1 MFIYRKLFAYVKEK
15 KHFIL
20 LAIFFSVVSAFLTVF
35 AYYYIYKFLY
45 DLIIQNKLENSK
57 YLAIRTV
64 VFLIL
69 GALAYGISG
78 VFSHLVGFRL
88 ETNLR
93 KKGIEGLSKSSFRFF
108 DLNPSGKVRKIL
120 DDNAAQTHQAVAHMI
135 PDSSQ
140 AFIIPILTMVL
151 SFVVNIRV
159 GIILVL
165 LTIICGGIL
174 AAMMGESK
182 FMEIYQKSLEKLS
195 AESVEYVRGMQVI
208 KIFGMKVKSFKNLY
222 KSIKDYSKYAY
233 DYSNSC
239 KKAYVWY
246 QWIFFGLIL
255 ILIIPI
261 VFMLPILGNLKV
273 LLIDLIMTL
282 FLSGV
287 IFVSFMRIMWFSM
300 YIFQANYAVD
310 SLEKLY
316 ESMQKDK
323 LEHGSL
329 EKFENYDIEFA
340 NVTFSYDKK
349 IVLKELSFKLESGKY
364 YALVGSSGSGKST
377 IAKLISGFYRVDNG
391 SIKIGG
397 KSIEQYTEKSIVDA
411 ISFVFQDAKMFKI
424 SIFENVLLAKS
435 NASREEVM
443 NALHLAGCDTILEKF
458 KDRENTII
466 GSKGVYLSGGEVQR
480 IAIARAILKNSNIII
495 LDEASASIDPENE
508 YELQRA
514 LKNLI
519 NGKTVIMIA
528 HRLTS
533 IRKVD
538 EILVIENGQIVERG
552 SDKELMSKDTK
563 YKKLQEKFDSANEWR
578 VENEG
583 VL

>member
-1 MFIYRKLFAYVKEK
+1 MFVYRKLFSYIKEK
-15 KHFIL
+15 KYFIL
-20 LAIFFSVVSAFLTVF
+20 LAIFFSVVSAFLTVL
-35 AYYYIYKFLY
+35 AYYYIYRFLY
-45 DLIIQNKLENSK
+45 ELIIQNKLENSE

-64 VFLIL
+64 IFLML
-69 GALAYGISG
+69 GALSYIVSG
-78 VFSHLVGFRL
+78 AFSHLVGFRL

-120 DDNAAQTHQAVAHMI
+120 DDNASQTHQVVAHMI

-140 AFIIPILTMVL
+140 AFIIPILTIFL
-151 SFVVNIRV
+151 SFVVGIRV

-165 LTIICGGIL
+165 LIAICGGIL
-174 AAMMGESK
+174 ASMMGESK
-182 FMEIYQKSLEKLS
+182 FIEIYQKSLEKLS
-195 AESVEYVRGMQVI
+195 AECVEYVRGMQVI

-233 DYSNSC
+233 EYSNSC
-239 KKAYVWY
+239 KKAYVLY
-246 QWIFFGLIL
+246 QWIFFGFVS

-261 VFMLPILGNLKV
+261 VLMLPILGNLKV
-273 LLIDLIMTL
+273 LLVDLIMIT
-282 FLSGV
+282 FLGGV

-316 ESMQKDK
+316 ESMQKDQM
-323 LEHGSL
+323 EHGSL
-329 EKFENYDIEFA
+329 ENFENYDIEFS

-349 IVLKELSFKLESGKY
+349 MVLKDLSFKLESGKH
-364 YALVGSSGSGKST
+364 YALVGSSGSGKTT

-397 KSIEQYTEKSIVDA
+397 KSIEQYTKKSIIDA
-411 ISFVFQDAKMFKI
+411 ISFVFQDAKLFKI
-424 SIFENVLLAKS
+424 SIIENVLLAK
-435 NASREEVM
+435 NGASREEAM
-443 NALHLAGCDTILEKF
+443 NALHLAGCDSILEKF

-466 GSKGVYLSGGEVQR
+466 GSKGVYLSGGEKQR

-519 NGKTVIMIA
+519 KGKTVIMIA

-533 IRKVD
+533 IRNVD
-538 EILVIENGQIVERG
+538 EILVVENGQIIERG
-552 SDKELMSKDTK
+552 SDKDLMSKDTK
-563 YKKLQEKFDSANEWR
+563 YKKLQEKFNSANEWR
-578 VENEG
+578 VEHEE

>member
-1 MFIYRKLFAYVKEK
+1 MFVYRKLFSYIKEK
-15 KHFIL
+15 KYFIL
-20 LAIFFSVVSAFLTVF
+20 LAIFFSVVSAFLTVL
-35 AYYYIYKFLY
+35 AYYYIYRFLY
-45 DLIIQNKLENSK
+45 ELILQNKLENSE

-64 VFLIL
+64 IFLML
-69 GALAYGISG
+69 GALSYIVSG
-78 VFSHLVGFRL
+78 AFSHLVGFRL

-120 DDNAAQTHQAVAHMI
+120 DDNASQTHQAVAHMI

-140 AFIIPILTMVL
+140 AFIIPILTIVL
-151 SFVVNIRV
+151 SFVVGIRV

-165 LTIICGGIL
+165 LIAICGGIL
-174 AAMMGESK
+174 ASMMGESK

-195 AESVEYVRGMQVI
+195 AECVEYVRGMQVI

-233 DYSNSC
+233 EYSNSC
-239 KKAYVWY
+239 KKAYVLY
-246 QWIFFGLIL
+246 QWIFFGFVS

-261 VFMLPILGNLKV
+261 VLMLPILGNLKI
-273 LLIDLIMTL
+273 LLVDLIMIT

-316 ESMQKDK
+316 ESMQKDQM
-323 LEHGSL
+323 EHGSL
-329 EKFENYDIEFA
+329 ENFENYDIEFS

-349 IVLKELSFKLESGKY
+349 MVLKDLSFKLESGKH
-364 YALVGSSGSGKST
+364 YALVGSSGSGKTT

-397 KSIEQYTEKSIVDA
+397 KSIEQYTKKSIIDA
-411 ISFVFQDAKMFKI
+411 ISFVFQDAKLFKI
-424 SIFENVLLAKS
+424 SIIENVLLAKNS
-435 NASREEVM
+435 ASREEAM
-443 NALHLAGCDTILEKF
+443 NALHLAGCDSILEKF

-466 GSKGVYLSGGEVQR
+466 GSKGVYLSGGEKQR

-519 NGKTVIMIA
+519 KGKTVIMIA

-533 IRKVD
+533 IRNVD
-538 EILVIENGQIVERG
+538 EILLVEDGQVVERG
-552 SDKELMSKDTK
+552 SHDQLMAGQTK
-563 YKKLQEKFDSANEWR
+563 YRYFQDLFNKANEWR
-578 VENEG
+578 
-583 VL
+583 LA